1 MPEHETLPCPGC
13 HSPLPP
19 EATGCQI
26 CMRTRTRQE
35 IMRGY
40 AKMREQKARK
50 QRLPYQILA
59 AVLILGVG
67 GKLFMVYGDKV
78 TAAAGSALGK
88 VGRWADDMRN
98 PANYASTTAAPAPAA
113 APAAPAAP
121 GAPVAPEAALSSQL
135 FGSDSQPKQG
145 SAAAPA
151 PSAPSAKPAGPKPL
165 AKDSWRVS
173 GTVYDL
179 VTLKPVQGADIT
191 FLLDEKEPQKV
202 TTDDAGSYEI
212 DLAKGDGWT
221 VSLEAHDRRPGQILD
236 IDPSYRVRDADERRA
251 AFDHISDGDLS
262 PATVGWKRSSSKV
275 RLDLIAVPSSW
286 MDARRR

>member
-1 MPEHETLPCPGC
+1 MAENETLPCPGC

-26 CMRTRTRQE
+26 CMRTRSRQE

-40 AKMREQKARK
+40 TALHKERA
-50 QRLPYQILA
+50 QRRLRPFKIAA
-59 AVLILGVG
+59 AVVLLAVS
-67 GKLFMVYGDKV
+67 GKLFMAYGDKM
-78 TAAAGSALGK
+78 TAAAGSTPSR

-98 PANYASTTAAPAPAA
+98 PSNYAATAAVAPAA
-113 APAAPAAP
+113 VPVAPAAP

-135 FGSDSQPKQG
+135 FGSDPPPEQET
-145 SAAAPA
+145 PA
-151 PSAPSAKPAGPKPL
+151 TSAPPPPPSRPARPKPL

-179 VTLKPVQGADIT
+179 ATLQPVQGADIT
-191 FLLDEKEPQKV
+191 FLLDDKEPQKV

-221 VSLEAHDRRPGQILD
+221 VSLEAQDRRPGQILD
-236 IDPSYRVRDADERRA
+236 IDPSYRVRDADERHA
-251 AFDHISDGDLS
+251 AFDHISDEDLS
-262 PATVGWKRSSSKV
+262 PAQVGWKRSSSRV
-275 RLDLIAVPSSW
+275 RLDMLVVPSYW
-286 MDARRR
+286 PNARRR